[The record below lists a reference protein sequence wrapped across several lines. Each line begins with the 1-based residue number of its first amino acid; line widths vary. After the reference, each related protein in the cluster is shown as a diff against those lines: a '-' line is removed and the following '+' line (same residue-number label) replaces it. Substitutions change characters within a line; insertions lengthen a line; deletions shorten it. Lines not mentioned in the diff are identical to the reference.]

1 MNVQCNVIITNKEI
15 HNQSKIEMIYLIY
28 NIYLRLEK
36 ELQKREDEMKLMK
49 SEHEENENAKRI
61 LEKDNRIL
69 EAENKKL
76 TDQMESL
83 KSELQDVNVTKGKL
97 ETEYKR

>member
-36 ELQKREDEMKLMK
+36 ELQNREDEMKLMK

-83 KSELQDVNVTKGKL
+83 KSELQDVNVTKEKL